1 MDGIEFILVSGR
13 RSGRTALARQMEEE
27 FFRLAESS
35 LPKSNETENTMTETE
50 EKPKAVTREA
60 PPLDACPKH
69 QKKPGRFW
77 SSCPEC
83 HVARRKHHQE
93 LRQRGEHPE
102 DSLIQTATSKALENN
117 ASRK

>member
-1 MDGIEFILVSGR
+1 MDGIEFIHVGGR
-13 RSGRTALARQMEEE
+13 RSGRTALALSVEE
-27 FFRLAESS
+27 FFRLAES

-50 EKPKAVTREA
+50 DKPKAVTREA

>member
-1 MDGIEFILVSGR
+1 
-13 RSGRTALARQMEEE
+13 MEEE

>member
-1 MDGIEFILVSGR
+1 VDGIEFIHVGGR

>member
-1 MDGIEFILVSGR
+1 V
-13 RSGRTALARQMEEE
+13 EE
-27 FFRLAESS
+27 FFRLAES